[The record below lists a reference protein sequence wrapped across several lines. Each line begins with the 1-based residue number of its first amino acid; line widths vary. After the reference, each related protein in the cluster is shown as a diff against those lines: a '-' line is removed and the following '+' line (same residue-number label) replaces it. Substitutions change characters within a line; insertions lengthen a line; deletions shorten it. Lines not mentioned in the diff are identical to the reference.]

1 MSGLER
7 AAVRLSVRLSVCLVI
22 VMVCLRIYST
32 EWMLL
37 DSLMA
42 ELLHCLSLW
51 SIFQRLYQSLGVR
64 SV

>member
-22 VMVCLRIYST
+22 VMVCLRLYST